1 MSGMAPLGG
10 AASSVSSRFNLVGL
24 APTALLAT
32 TVGALA
38 ASGAFTGLPSIELLI
53 ARSSKVN
60 VFIAGVLFLVV
71 FSVALVI
78 HPFQLP
84 LVRLLE
90 GYWEDIPVLRSLRYI
105 GIEINRRRRWEINV
119 LRRDTELGLRL
130 YPPETEDLL
139 PTRLGNVLRSAE
151 RQAGESHGFSE
162 PIDML
167 PRIYPYISPSLAENV
182 GDARAELDIACR
194 MCVVLWLI
202 AVLVGCTLVADG
214 AVAASAGAWLAAPA
228 AAAILGIFSYRA
240 AVRSA
245 ENYGQILYSV
255 FDLHRRDLI
264 RALGYVPPEDP
275 GDEKQLIE
283 DITRWLVKREPVGP
297 ANYREKP
304 PSDSAA
310 GQLRCQKTRAWLR
323 RRRHPQCPHRKV
335 LRRRPGTR
343 SA

>member
-1 MSGMAPLGG
+1 MSGMTPLGS

-38 ASGAFTGLPSIELLI
+38 ASGAFTGLPSLELLI

-60 VFIAGVLFLVV
+60 VFIAGVLFLAV

-78 HPFQLP
+78 HPFQLL
-84 LVRLLE
+84 LVRILE

-119 LRRDTELGLRL
+119 LRKDTELGLRL
-130 YPPETEDLL
+130 YPPETGDLL

-151 RQAGESHGFSE
+151 RQAGENHGFSE
-162 PIDML
+162 PIEML
-167 PRIYPYISPSLAENV
+167 PRIYPYMSSPLADSV
-182 GDARAELDIACR
+182 SDAREELDIACR
-194 MCVVLWLI
+194 MCAVLWLI
-202 AVLVGCTLVADG
+202 AVLVGCTVIADG
-214 AVAASAGAWLAAPA
+214 AVAASGGAWLAAPV
-228 AAAILGIFSYRA
+228 AAAILGIVSYRA

-245 ENYGQILYSV
+245 EDYGQILYSV

-275 GDEKQLIE
+275 RDEKQLIE
-283 DITRWLVKREPVGP
+283 DITRWLVRREPVAP
-297 ANYREKP
+297 PNHREQP
-304 PSDSAA
+304 PRDTA
-310 GQLRCQKTRAWLR
+310 
-323 RRRHPQCPHRKV
+323 P
-335 LRRRPGTR
+335 
-343 SA
+343 